1 LKEKQERAMTGFSL
15 CENIG
20 FTNRIICCQ
29 LNLNG
34 LGKFIVFLLFF
45 HPAGGLA
52 PAG

>member
-20 FTNRIICCQ
+20 FTNQIICCQ

-34 LGKFIVFLLFF
+34 LGKTVVDLILFRF
-45 HPAGGLA
+45 QLV
-52 PAG
+52 